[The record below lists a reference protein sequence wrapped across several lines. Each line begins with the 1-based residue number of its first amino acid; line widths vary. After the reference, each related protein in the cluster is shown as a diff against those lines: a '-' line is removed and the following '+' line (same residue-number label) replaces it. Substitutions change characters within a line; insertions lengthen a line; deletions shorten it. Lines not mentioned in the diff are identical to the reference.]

1 MGISEEVLV
10 PKATRGVKGLKET
23 EAFQGSQVSLGPW
36 ATLAR
41 KDQKDK
47 RAALEIPAWKDP

>member
-10 PKATRGVKGLKET
+10 PKVTWGVKGLKET
-23 EAFQGSQVSLGPW
+23 EAFLGSQGSLGPW
-36 ATLAR
+36 ATLAQ

-47 RAALEIPAWKDP
+47 RAALEILAWKDP